1 MTSNATAVA
10 EATLA
15 DLVRSQPSLP
25 GSVLQDRLVS
35 RDMKKLL
42 ILAVL
47 VALGVVVAKRLRSV

>member
-1 MTSNATAVA
+1 MRPRLPRLPWPTSSAASRA
-10 EATLA
+10 C
-15 DLVRSQPSLP
+15 P